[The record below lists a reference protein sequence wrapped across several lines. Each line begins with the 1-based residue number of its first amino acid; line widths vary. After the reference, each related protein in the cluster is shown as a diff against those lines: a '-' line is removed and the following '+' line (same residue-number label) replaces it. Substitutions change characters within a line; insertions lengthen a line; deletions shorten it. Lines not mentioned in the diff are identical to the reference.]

1 MIEIRALRKSYGDLQ
16 VIKGIDASVAKG
28 EVICIVG
35 PSGSGKSTILRCING
50 LESYEGGVIDIDG
63 IKVDRKAPTIKA
75 IRTEVAM
82 VFQRFNLFPHRTVL
96 ENVIEGPIYVKKE
109 DRKQA
114 TEQRYFVQDDQT
126 LDTVPQMS
134 NPESINV
141 DRQTLGKVD
150 RALAQLP
157 KRARY
162 AFLMYRVHGK
172 PQKDIATELGVSP
185 TLVNFMI
192 RDASVHCRKFVGAGA
207 GF

>member
-1 MIEIRALRKSYGDLQ
+1 MRTYFLSLPAAGINMQDSRSTDNSLHDLPSLLQTLISHRQGLIKIAAQITGCRSHAEDVVQDAYLRVRRMKAGMLPFNAQLNYIFRIVRNLA
-16 VIKGIDASVAKG
+16 IDH
-28 EVICIVG
+28 
-35 PSGSGKSTILRCING
+35 
-50 LESYEGGVIDIDG
+50 Y
-63 IKVDRKAPTIKA
+63 
-75 IRTEVAM
+75 
-82 VFQRFNLFPHRTVL
+82 
-96 ENVIEGPIYVKKE
+96 
-109 DRKQA
+109 RKQA
-114 TEQRYFVQDDQT
+114 TEQRYFVQDDQS